1 MQKQSFDLQTNLLQA
16 QFPELFKDFVFILL
30 LFFAFLILINL
41 FKNIF
46 VKSKPTT
53 PRDYIVLLLIILNKT
68 FLFGGIGFIVANIV
82 KKVLEEIGSSATP
95 KFSIIGAW
103 EDLSFGIIL
112 LFLGIGFNK
121 ARKIILSQSV
131 AINSKEQQP

>member
-1 MQKQSFDLQTNLLQA
+1 MQKQSFDLQANLLQA
-16 QFPELFKDFVFILL
+16 QFPELFKDFVFTLL

-46 VKSKPTT
+46 VKSKPTP

-82 KKVLEEIGSSATP
+82 KKVLEEIGSSDTP

-103 EDLSFGIIL
+103 ADLSFGIIL

-131 AINSKEQQP
+131 AINSKEQQA

>member
-1 MQKQSFDLQTNLLQA
+1 MKKQSFDLQANLLQA

-46 VKSKPTT
+46 IKSKPTP

-68 FLFGGIGFIVANIV
+68 FLFGGIGFIVANII
-82 KKVLEEIGSSATP
+82 KKIFEEIASSAAP

>member
-1 MQKQSFDLQTNLLQA
+1 MQKQSFDLQANLLQA
-16 QFPELFKDFVFILL
+16 QFPELFKDFIFIII
-30 LFFAFLILINL
+30 LFFTFLILVNL

-46 VKSKPTT
+46 VKSKPTS
-53 PRDYIVLLLIILNKT
+53 PKYYIVLLLIILNKI

-82 KKVLEEIGSSATP
+82 KNIFKEIGSSATQ

-112 LFLGIGFNK
+112 LFIGLGLNK
-121 ARKIILSQSV
+121 ARKIILHQSS
-131 AINSKEQQP
+131 AINTRAQ